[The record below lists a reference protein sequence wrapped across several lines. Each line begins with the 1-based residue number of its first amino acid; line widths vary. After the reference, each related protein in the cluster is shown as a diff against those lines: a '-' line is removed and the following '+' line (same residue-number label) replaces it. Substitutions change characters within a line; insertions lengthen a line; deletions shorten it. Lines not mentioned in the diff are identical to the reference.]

1 MLTPHGWLEVREA
14 DGERDCRLVA
24 AVLRQCY
31 PQEAW
36 TALDVERFAAT
47 PGNGVKA
54 LALGDDGYAVGA
66 LLYRQTETTAE
77 IARVAVTPKLRRC
90 RAAAYAVRAMT
101 GPASPVRRSVYEAR
115 VHEMNEAG
123 IALALKCGFAPAGVA
138 REHYRDGRDAY
149 VFRLAKESPVRR
161 PAHALVA

>member
-1 MLTPHGWLEVREA
+1 VLTPHGWLEVREA

-36 TALDVERFAAT
+36 TALDVQRFAAA

-54 LALGDDGYAVGA
+54 LGLGDDGYAVGA
-66 LLYRQTETTAE
+66 VLYRVTDTAAQ
-77 IARVAVTPKLRRC
+77 IARVAVNPRLRRC
-90 RAAAYAVRAMT
+90 RAAAYAVRTLT

-115 VHEMNEAG
+115 VHEMNTAG
-123 IALALKCGFAPAGVA
+123 IALALRCGFTPAGVA

-149 VFRLAKESPVRR
+149 LFRLVREAPVHR